1 MRGRD
6 FLRVEAGSSRLFLC
20 PATGRALSV
29 GTPRKEVN
37 MVVSGAWNLVWILP
51 VLVMVYHAV
60 FCRRDEPSQ
69 RIVAILGGFAGIV
82 GAAAAALREWLR

>member
-1 MRGRD
+1 
-6 FLRVEAGSSRLFLC
+6 
-20 PATGRALSV
+20 
-29 GTPRKEVN
+29 

-51 VLVMVYHAV
+51 VLAMVYQAV
-60 FCRRDEPSQ
+60 FCRRDEPSE

>member
-1 MRGRD
+1 
-6 FLRVEAGSSRLFLC
+6 
-20 PATGRALSV
+20 
-29 GTPRKEVN
+29 